1 MAWASGGTKSLIMKK
16 QEIIRYLQSII
27 AIPMF
32 AIAMPLGGLA
42 TLPSMTATGD
52 NLAEETSVITAQ
64 EEIARKEIADKIDS
78 YFESKGLPLAG
89 QGQKFVEEAI
99 KNDIDPYL
107 LPAIAMRESTGGK
120 QACKKATHSVFGWGS
135 CKINFESIEKS
146 IEIVAMNLGGNNPKT
161 SRYYKEKT
169 TEQILR
175 TYNSYI
181 TNYPAEVV
189 KIMKSIENTEIK
201 K

>member
-1 MAWASGGTKSLIMKK
+1 LAWASGGTKSLIMKK

-89 QGQKFVEEAI
+89 HGQKFVEEAI

-181 TNYPAEVV
+181 MNYPAEVV

>member
-1 MAWASGGTKSLIMKK
+1 
-16 QEIIRYLQSII
+16 
-27 AIPMF
+27 
-32 AIAMPLGGLA
+32 MPLSGLA
-42 TLPSMTATGD
+42 TIPSMTATSD
-52 NLAEETSVITAQ
+52 SPTEETSVITPQ
-64 EEIARKEIADKIDS
+64 EEVIRKEIADKIDT
-78 YFESKGLPLAG
+78 YFELKKLPLAG
-89 QGQKFVEEAI
+89 HGKKFVEEAY

-120 QACKKATHSVFGWGS
+120 QACKKVENSVFGWGS
-135 CKINFESIEKS
+135 CKINFESIDKS

-161 SRYYKEKT
+161 DHHYEGKT

-181 TNYPAEVV
+181 ANYPAQVM
-189 KIMKSIENTEIK
+189 KIMGNIKNTEIK

>member
-1 MAWASGGTKSLIMKK
+1 MLRNHHIMKK

-32 AIAMPLGGLA
+32 AIAMPLSGVSA
-42 TLPSMTATGD
+42 LPSMTATSD
-52 NLAEETSVITAQ
+52 SLTEETSVITTQ
-64 EEIARKEIADKIDS
+64 EEIARKEIADKIDT
-78 YFESKGLPLAG
+78 YFELKNLPLAG
-89 QGQKFVEEAI
+89 HGQVFVDEAY

-120 QACKKATHSVFGWGS
+120 QACKKVTNSVFGWGS
-135 CKINFESIEKS
+135 CKINFESIDKS
-146 IEIVAMNLGGNNPKT
+146 IEIVSMNLGGNNPKT
-161 SRYYKEKT
+161 NHHYGEKT

-175 TYNSYI
+175 KYNSYI
-181 TNYPAEVV
+181 TNYPAQVM
-189 KIMKSIENTEIK
+189 KIMESIKNTEIK

>member
-1 MAWASGGTKSLIMKK
+1 
-16 QEIIRYLQSII
+16 
-27 AIPMF
+27 
-32 AIAMPLGGLA
+32 MPLGGLA

-52 NLAEETSVITAQ
+52 SLTEETSVITAQ
-64 EEIARKEIADKIDS
+64 EEIVRKEIADKIDS

-89 QGQKFVEEAI
+89 YGQKFVEEAI

-120 QACKKATHSVFGWGS
+120 QACKKATYSVFGWGS

>member
-1 MAWASGGTKSLIMKK
+1 MKK
-16 QEIIRYLQSII
+16 QEIIRYVQSII

-32 AIAMPLGGLA
+32 AIAMPLSGLVA
-42 TLPSMTATGD
+42 TIPSMTANSE
-52 NLAEETSVITAQ
+52 NLTEETSVITTQ
-64 EEIARKEIADKIDS
+64 EDIIRKEIADKIDS
-78 YFESKGLPLAG
+78 YFESKNLPLAG
-89 QGQKFVEEAI
+89 QGQKFVEEAY

-120 QACKKATHSVFGWGS
+120 FACKKVPNSVFGWGS
-135 CKINFESIEKS
+135 CKISFESIEKS

-161 SRYYKEKT
+161 SRYYQGKT
-169 TEQILR
+169 TEKILR

-181 TNYPAEVV
+181 ANYPAEVI
-189 KIMKSIENTEIK
+189 KIMENIKNIEIK

>member
-1 MAWASGGTKSLIMKK
+1 
-16 QEIIRYLQSII
+16 
-27 AIPMF
+27 
-32 AIAMPLGGLA
+32 MPLGGLA

-89 QGQKFVEEAI
+89 HGQKFVEEAI

-181 TNYPAEVV
+181 MNYPAEVV

>member
-1 MAWASGGTKSLIMKK
+1 MNKK
-16 QEIIRYLQSII
+16 EIIRYLQSII

-32 AIAMPLGGLA
+32 AIAMPLSGLA
-42 TLPSMTATGD
+42 IPSMTATGD
-52 NLAEETSVITAQ
+52 NLTEETSVITPQ

-78 YFESKGLPLAG
+78 YFESKGLPLSG
-89 QGQKFVEEAI
+89 YGQKFVEEAV
-99 KNDIDPYL
+99 KNEIDPYL

-120 QACKKATHSVFGWGS
+120 QACKKATYSVFGWGS
-135 CKINFESIEKS
+135 CKINFESIDKS

-161 SRYYKEKT
+161 DHHYEGKT

-175 TYNSYI
+175 KYNSYI
-181 TNYPAEVV
+181 ANYPAQVI
-189 KIMKSIENTEIK
+189 KIMESIKNTEIK